1 MEDVGV
7 GCDTESFSEWNPG
20 DLTYRSIG
28 IRDSINPKIQQT
40 VSIINH
46 PLFEEPRLYP
56 HQYSKFRKR
65 SNLTSYN
72 QLRMNKN
79 SH

>member
-20 DLTYRSIG
+20 DLTYRSIGG

-56 HQYSKFRKR
+56 HQYS
-65 SNLTSYN
+65 
-72 QLRMNKN
+72 
-79 SH
+79 